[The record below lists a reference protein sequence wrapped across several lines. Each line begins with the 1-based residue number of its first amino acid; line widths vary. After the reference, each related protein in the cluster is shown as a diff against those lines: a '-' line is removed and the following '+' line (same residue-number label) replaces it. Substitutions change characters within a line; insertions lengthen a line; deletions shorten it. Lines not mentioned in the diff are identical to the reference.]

1 MEQIDKTNGFR
12 KYGFLQTYNS
22 FLMRQDEYEISKGL
36 SVYEETARS
45 GSPWF
50 VKLSGYQLLSHV
62 ADNYAKKAEG
72 FEQEYDKLLK
82 EGNTSAAAQ
91 AQQSQISA
99 EQKSSSI
106 TELINQ
112 IKAEEKDQ
120 KVLQYINY

>member
-1 MEQIDKTNGFR
+1 MDINAAEAYT
-12 KYGFLQTYNS
+12 
-22 FLMRQDEYEISKGL
+22 
-36 SVYEETARS
+36 
-45 GSPWF
+45 
-50 VKLSGYQLLSHV
+50 
-62 ADNYAKKAEG
+62 KKAEQQG
-72 FEQEYDKLLK
+72 LDYDKFMK